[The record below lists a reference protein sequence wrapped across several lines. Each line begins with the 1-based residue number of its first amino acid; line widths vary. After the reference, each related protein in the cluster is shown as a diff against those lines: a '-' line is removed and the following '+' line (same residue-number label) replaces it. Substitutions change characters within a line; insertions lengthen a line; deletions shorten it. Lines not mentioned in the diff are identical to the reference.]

1 MPVAAV
7 KHARPINVGLIGA
20 GAIARAHAIAYA
32 MAQRYIADDVPPVR
46 LRLIAETDEGRA
58 RVACDRLG
66 FETWTADWHEVIAS
80 RDIDL
85 VSIVTPN
92 FLHADM
98 ALAAVRA
105 GKHVFCEKPLAS
117 SAAEAECMWR
127 AAEAADVVH
136 GVNLT
141 YRKVPAI
148 RFVARL
154 IAEGRIGAIRQFRA
168 SYIQDWANDPRI
180 PRSWKFD
187 AKLSGGG
194 AVSGV
199 GSHVIDL
206 ARMLVGEI
214 ERISATTEVWIRER
228 PLPVS
233 ASTFEKVE
241 GPSKMAQVDNDD
253 SAYFLA
259 RFANG
264 AIGTFDISRCAPGRK
279 NHLALEIHG
288 ERGSIVY
295 DYEQPNEVRLYTGD
309 DDQAISGFRTILIGP
324 AQDTGALLA
333 YPGIPVGFVD
343 TMILQTRDLLSAIGG
358 GPAMTPNFYD
368 GWQAQI
374 VVDAVV
380 ASADR
385 GWVDL
390 SPLARSTAD
399 RAEL

>member
-1 MPVAAV
+1 MTHTDTIRPV
-7 KHARPINVGLIGA
+7 NVGLIGA

-32 MAQRYIADDVPPVR
+32 MAPRYGGSDLPPVH
-46 LRLIAETDEGRA
+46 LRLLAETDAERA
-58 RVACDRLG
+58 RQACDKLG
-66 FETWTADWHEVIAS
+66 FESWTTDWQELVAG
-80 RDIDL
+80 RDVDL

-92 FLHADM
+92 FLHAEM
-98 ALAAVRA
+98 AIAAADA

-117 SAAEAECMWR
+117 SAADAERMWR
-127 AAEAADVVH
+127 SAEAAGVVH

-154 IAEGRIGAIRQFRA
+154 IAEARIGAIRHFRA

-187 AKLSGGG
+187 AGLSGGG

-199 GSHVIDL
+199 GTHVIDL

-214 ERISATTEVWIRER
+214 ERISATTEIWIRER
-228 PLPVS
+228 PLPTS
-233 ASTFEKVE
+233 ASTFEKIE
-241 GPSKMAQVDNDD
+241 GKRETAPVDNDD
-253 SAYFLA
+253 GAYFLA

-279 NHLALEIHG
+279 NHLSFEIHG
-288 ERGSIVY
+288 ERGSIAY
-295 DYEQPNEVRLYTGD
+295 DYEQPNEVRLYLSD
-309 DDQAISGFRTILIGP
+309 DEAAVGGFRTILIGP

-343 TMILQTRDLLSAIGG
+343 TMALQVRDVLSAIAG
-358 GPAMTPNFYD
+358 GPPMTPDFYD
-368 GWQAQI
+368 GWRAQV

-380 ASADR
+380 ASAER
-385 GWVDL
+385 GWVEL
-390 SPLARSTAD
+390 PLASRSGPNGAKP
-399 RAEL
+399 